1 MLDFQLDTAPP
12 PEVEEDDWF
21 GEGNSFESG
30 EELAS
35 ALLAM
40 ATDGSVAAAVVSEP
54 SPTAEAE
61 PVAEADGAF
70 HLFDSNAAAQQLR
83 ERLAKSEPARYTP
96 RSWSVRTPGAIA
108 LPPRVPG
115 RTGWSIRNSV
125 KVLQHTE
132 EVIEALRTDAV
143 VAALQASARAIHPE
157 RASRRA
163 PRFQA
168 R

>member
-1 MLDFQLDTAPP
+1 MLDFELETTPATD
-12 PEVEEDDWF
+12 VEEDDWF

-30 EELAS
+30 EDLAA

-40 ATDGSVAAAVVSEP
+40 ADGRPELPRPQP
-54 SPTAEAE
+54 SQTRQGPLEATFLLSD
-61 PVAEADGAF
+61 PQEATR
-70 HLFDSNAAAQQLR
+70 LLR
-83 ERLAKSEPARYTP
+83 ERLARSEPDRYPT
-96 RSWSVRTPGAIA
+96 RTWSVRAPGAIA

-132 EVIEALRTDAV
+132 EVINTLRKDAV
-143 VAALQASARAIHPE
+143 VAAMQAAARAIHPE
-157 RASRRA
+157 KASRRL
-163 PRFQA
+163 PRFQT